1 MKKNNNIWII
11 ALVCVFFSACS
22 GNKEGHEAT
31 DSSTTAKKEIAVDPE
46 NSPVITFE
54 ETEFDFGDLKQ
65 GDEVKH
71 IFKFKNTGK
80 SNLIIETATAPC
92 GCTVPSWPKE
102 PIAAGESGEIEVKF
116 NSTGKEGV
124 QNKVVTVT
132 ANTVPNTTTVKIV
145 CNVVKK

>member
-1 MKKNNNIWII
+1 MKKIWIF
-11 ALVCVFFSACS
+11 AFVAASLTACNS
-22 GNKEGHEAT
+22 NKSEEGVT
-31 DSSTTAKKEIAVDPE
+31 DSTAKAKKEIVIDKE
-46 NSPVITFE
+46 NAAAITFE
-54 ETEFDFGDLKQ
+54 ESEFDFGDLKQ

-102 PIAAGESGEIEVKF
+102 PIAPGEAGEIEVKF

-145 CNVVKK
+145 CNVIKK

>member
-1 MKKNNNIWII
+1 MNRVWII
-11 ALVCVFFSACS
+11 AFVAASLTACNS
-22 GNKEGHEAT
+22 NNKENSTT
-31 DSSTTAKKEIAVDPE
+31 DSTTNVKKEIVVDKE
-46 NSPVITFE
+46 TAAAITFE
-54 ETEFDFGDLKQ
+54 ESEFDFGDLKQ

-102 PIAAGESGEIEVKF
+102 PIAPSAAGEIEVKF
-116 NSTGKEGV
+116 NSTGKEGI

-145 CNVVKK
+145 CNVIKK

>member
-1 MKKNNNIWII
+1 MKKIWIL
-11 ALVCVFFSACS
+11 AFVAASLTACNS
-22 GNKEGHEAT
+22 NKSEEGVT
-31 DSSTTAKKEIAVDPE
+31 DSTATAKKEIVVDKE
-46 NSPVITFE
+46 NAAVITFE
-54 ETEFDFGDLKQ
+54 ESEFDFGDLKQ

-102 PIAAGESGEIEVKF
+102 PIAPGVAGEIEVKF

-145 CNVVKK
+145 CNVIKK

>member
-1 MKKNNNIWII
+1 MKKIWIL
-11 ALVCVFFSACS
+11 AFVAASLTACNS
-22 GNKEGHEAT
+22 NKSEDGVT
-31 DSSTTAKKEIAVDPE
+31 DSTAKAKKEIVIDKE
-46 NSPVITFE
+46 NAASITFE
-54 ETEFDFGDLKQ
+54 ESEFDFGDLKQ

-102 PIAAGESGEIEVKF
+102 PIAPGVAGEIEVKF

-145 CNVVKK
+145 CNVIKK

>member
-1 MKKNNNIWII
+1 MKKI
-11 ALVCVFFSACS
+11 CVLAVVATSLMACNS
-22 GNKEGHEAT
+22 SKSEEGVT
-31 DSSTTAKKEIAVDPE
+31 DSTTKSKKEIVVDKE
-46 NSPVITFE
+46 NAAVITFE
-54 ETEFDFGDLKQ
+54 ESEYNFGDLKQ

-102 PIAAGESGEIEVKF
+102 PIAPGASGEIEVKF
-116 NSTGKEGV
+116 NSTGKEGI

-132 ANTVPNTTTVKIV
+132 ANTVPITTTVKIV
-145 CNVVKK
+145 CNVIKK

>member
-1 MKKNNNIWII
+1 MKIDKIWIV
-11 ALVCVFFSACS
+11 ALVFVILSACN
-22 GNKEGHEAT
+22 GKKETAEST
-31 DSSTTAKKEIAVDPE
+31 DSTASAKKEIAIDPE

-54 ETEFDFGDLKQ
+54 ESEFDFGDLKQ

-102 PIAAGESGEIEVKF
+102 PIAPGESGEMEVKF

-132 ANTVPNTTTVKIV
+132 ANTVPTTSTVKII